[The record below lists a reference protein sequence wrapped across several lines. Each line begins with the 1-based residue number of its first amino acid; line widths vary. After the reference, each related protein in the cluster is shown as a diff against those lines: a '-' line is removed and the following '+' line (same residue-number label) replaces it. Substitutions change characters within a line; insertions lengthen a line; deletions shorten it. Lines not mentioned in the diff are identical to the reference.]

1 MLGNG
6 NRRLGV
12 DLIMHNRKKISDLFM
27 DSMPKKQNLT
37 NKKLLITFIILLILN
52 SICIVVLASKNGAYN
67 LDGSYSE
74 ASSSE
79 LIITSLVG
87 GVVTIPLVFSL
98 LSALI
103 AIFINKQQSY
113 GKRFV
118 RTFLF
123 VIVISYSIVFARF
136 LYNIILNN

>member
-1 MLGNG
+1 MGC
-6 NRRLGV
+6 
-12 DLIMHNRKKISDLFM
+12 IQKMQAIS
-27 DSMPKKQNLT
+27 
-37 NKKLLITFIILLILN
+37 NKKLLITFITLLILN
-52 SICIVVLASKNGAYN
+52 SICIIVLASKNGAYN
-67 LDGSYSE
+67 LDGSYS
-74 ASSSE
+74 AANSSG
-79 LIITSLVG
+79 LIIMALM
-87 GVVTIPLVFSL
+87 GVVISIPLVISL

-123 VIVISYSIVFARF
+123 VIVVAYSITFVRF

>member
-1 MLGNG
+1 MGY
-6 NRRLGV
+6 
-12 DLIMHNRKKISDLFM
+12 IQKMQAIS
-27 DSMPKKQNLT
+27 
-37 NKKLLITFIILLILN
+37 NKKLLITFITLLILN
-52 SICIVVLASKNGAYN
+52 SICIIVLARKNGAYN

-74 ASSSE
+74 ANSLG
-79 LIITSLVG
+79 LIITALM
-87 GVVTIPLVFSL
+87 GVIFSMPIVISL

-123 VIVISYSIVFARF
+123 IIVIAYTIVFVRF